1 MRWHSTGNGPADRSG
16 EPPACFRNP
25 KDLTKVITVII
36 KKRAIGWIFRQL
48 LRLHSFRFNQ
58 QKMLILP
65 TNSRMQIHSQY
76 VSWQYPRIFQ
86 TDRIAGSLLQRKLY
100 RTDIWLFVFF
110 FLCVWGPS
118 LQQQF
123 SIVTEKSPSSKD
135 FQPVCYSHHTEIWK
149 NYATSMH
156 ERHKRG
162 CFSGI
167 CLSETI

>member
-1 MRWHSTGNGPADRSG
+1 MGQQIGVASHLLAS
-16 EPPACFRNP
+16 EIP
-25 KDLTKVITVII
+25 KVWPKLSLII

-48 LRLHSFRFNQ
+48 LRLHSFSSNQ

-65 TNSRMQIHSQY
+65 TSSRMQIHTQY

-86 TDRIAGSLLQRKLY
+86 TDRGLLDLSY
-100 RTDIWLFVFF
+100 RENFIEQTFGCLF
-110 FLCVWGPS
+110 S
-118 LQQQF
+118 F
-123 SIVTEKSPSSKD
+123 SCEFGALPYSNNFPLLLKIVTEKSPSSKD

-149 NYATSMH
+149 NYATLMH

-167 CLSETI
+167 YLSGTI

>member
-36 KKRAIGWIFRQL
+36 KKRASGWIFRQL

-123 SIVTEKSPSSKD
+123 SIVTENCYWKITFKQGFSASVLLSSHRNLEKL
-135 FQPVCYSHHTEIWK
+135 CYFNAWK
-149 NYATSMH
+149 A
-156 ERHKRG
+156 
-162 CFSGI
+162 
-167 CLSETI
+167 

>member
-123 SIVTEKSPSSKD
+123 SIVTENCYWKITFKQGFSASVSLSSHRNLEKL
-135 FQPVCYSHHTEIWK
+135 CYFNAWK
-149 NYATSMH
+149 A
-156 ERHKRG
+156 
-162 CFSGI
+162 
-167 CLSETI
+167 